1 MHQNNNIGYTLCY
14 VAAFVSVLSGSFSQ
28 FQNVDFPLK
37 DTNAINF
44 YPTYDGNWIENES
57 R

>member
-1 MHQNNNIGYTLCY
+1 MHSFFCYTLCY
-14 VAAFVSVLSGSFSQ
+14 AAVLVSVLSGSLDHA
-28 FQNVDFPLK
+28 QNVDFPLK

-44 YPTYDGNWIENES
+44 YSTYDWNRIEDES

>member
-1 MHQNNNIGYTLCY
+1 MHTFFCYTLCY
-14 VAAFVSVLSGSFSQ
+14 ATAIVSVLSGSLNQ
-28 FQNVDFPLK
+28 VQNIDFPLK

-44 YPTYDGNWIENES
+44 YSTYDEYRIEDEL

>member
-1 MHQNNNIGYTLCY
+1 MHSFFCYTLCY
-14 VAAFVSVLSGSFSQ
+14 AAVIASVLSGSFDHA
-28 FQNVDFPLK
+28 QNVDFPLK

-44 YPTYDGNWIENES
+44 YSAYDGNRIEDEL

>member
-1 MHQNNNIGYTLCY
+1 MHSIFCYTLCY
-14 VAAFVSVLSGSFSQ
+14 VVAIVSVLSVSLDQ
-28 FQNVDFPLK
+28 VQNVDFPFK

-44 YPTYDGNWIENES
+44 YSTYDENRIEGEL

>member
-1 MHQNNNIGYTLCY
+1 MHSIFCYTLCY
-14 VAAFVSVLSGSFSQ
+14 IAAIVSVLSGSFGQ
-28 FQNVDFPLK
+28 VQNVDFPLK

-44 YPTYDGNWIENES
+44 YSTYDGNWIEDEL